1 MNLPDIATALSLG
14 KSALDIL
21 KQVKDLLPDGPK
33 KEEAT
38 AKLEKAENDLQIAQA
53 KTALELGYQL
63 CECTF
68 PPQIVLLKGGEKRCP
83 LCAVSYSSLVG

>member
-21 KQVKDLLPDGPK
+21 KQLKDLLPDGPK
-33 KEEAT
+33 KEEAI
-38 AKLEKAENDLQIAQA
+38 AKLEQAEKDLQTAQA
-53 KTALELGYQL
+53 RTAKDLGYQL

-68 PPQIVLLKGGEKRCP
+68 PPQIVLLKDGEKRCS
-83 LCAVSYSSLVG
+83 LCGESYSSFTA